1 MNNFFKKIPNEKN
14 ILIFILSLFIL
25 SCIVTQ
31 IISYAPDEVEQ
42 DSKDCALLICNS
54 NEIKKELRAF
64 GIQYFRVYAD
74 SNCFSHRIRMI
85 VDKDISTFNKKMIN
99 NNLVS
104 FLLSN
109 GKRKRAKIK
118 VEIIADLNL
127 LFNEQGTTECTDET
141 KQPIQ
146 IAIRYCTKHD
156 TYDTCS
162 FPP

>member
-1 MNNFFKKIPNEKN
+1 MNNFFKKILNEKY
-14 ILIFILSLFIL
+14 ILIFLLSLFIL

-54 NEIKKELRAF
+54 NEIKKKLRAF

-99 NNLVS
+99 NDLVS

-118 VEIIADLNL
+118 VEIIADLKF
-127 LFNEQGTTECTDET
+127 LFNEQGTTECTDEA